1 MSVPAFKRVAPF
13 TPTDITGCQLWLDA
27 NDTTTVS
34 LSGNTVTQIN
44 DKSGNSNN
52 TTSSTGTVTYAAT
65 GLNGRPAFS
74 FYATGGFRGPTSITG
89 TTLTAFTVATLNSG
103 VNYNGRLLGLAN
115 ATQND
120 YQYATTC
127 QPFFCVN
134 GGPIIAGFRNNVYMG
149 YATNI
154 FDTPFIGTSQ
164 FTGSSNI
171 ISINSLPGTAAAD
184 ANGSF
189 SITKYGFGCEGLSDA
204 GVNWYGYCSEIS
216 LYNSLLTGPQQ
227 QQVEAYLAQKWG
239 LKSIFPSGHPALT
252 SIIYPNPNRRSGALQ
267 KSFYTNFIPTSIA
280 GCALWLDAA
289 DATTITGTSPIS
301 AWTDKSGLGRSVTIV
316 SGPTYGTTTRNGLN
330 TLSFSN
336 NSITTSIASAVG
348 TGDFALIA
356 VWYQSSAGTNTVL
369 SLGTSASSSQSL
381 GFSGDKYNFYQF
393 GSAYESNYSYATPAW
408 VIQVGTRISSVK
420 KVYINGNVGTT
431 GTFDSFNQTVTTVTI
446 GNGDSFPIS
455 GQVAEVLIYTGT
467 LSSTGQQQVESY
479 LAQKWGLTASLP
491 SGHIN
496 ATKPAGTPAIV
507 AQLYPQIRRNMLP
520 LSRTV
525 ATVTTFIYT
534 TGVYQYF
541 TVPSGITSITLLM
554 WGAGGGGIAGYT
566 PCTGGSG
573 ACIQGNL
580 AVTPGET
587 LTIVVGYGGQS
598 SQSGTTTDAMGGGGT
613 GYNGNRGYGGGRS
626 AIQRVAGTDIVTVG
640 GGGGSDMSNS
650 RAAGAATG
658 SGTAHQGNMGART
671 TGASG
676 SHGGG
681 GGQTSGGIGG
691 TQSGFTG
698 STGTKGFGGASGRGG
713 GGGGWWG
720 GGGAGGNNT
729 VSGESGSG
737 GGGSSYTDNLTPGSI
752 TTWDGFGVTGNSA
765 RLAPNSSSPYYNNYS
780 LGGTYNANAGNG
792 AVIITYSVPR

>member
-27 NDTTTVS
+27 LDATTIT
-34 LSGNTVTQIN
+34 GTTTVTQIN
-44 DKSGNSNN
+44 DKSGNARHLGVGSG
-52 TTSSTGTVTYAAT
+52 TTSYANNAITLASSYMFVTSAVDLTSYSFFIVTKTNGSIFNQFVFGARPNSTAAYNSSDGFGFYLDNQNSGRLHGTLSSAI
-65 GLNGRPAFS
+65 GLGVDTSNITLFS
-74 FYATGGFRGPTSITG
+74 FTTGP
-89 TTLTAFTVATLNSG
+89 G
-103 VNYNGRLLGLAN
+103 VINGWA
-115 ATQND
+115 
-120 YQYATTC
+120 
-127 QPFFCVN
+127 N
-134 GGPIIAGFRNNVYMG
+134 GGSVSIASGLSARTSTAQGF
-149 YATNI
+149 A
-154 FDTPFIGTSQ
+154 IGAEWN
-164 FTGSSNI
+164 GSSYGNI
-171 ISINSLPGTAAAD
+171 SSAASI
-184 ANGSF
+184 
-189 SITKYGFGCEGLSDA
+189 Y
-204 GVNWYGYCSEIS
+204 EIIVFNTS
-216 LYNSLLTGPQQ
+216 VTDPQR

-381 GFSGDKYNFYQF
+381 GFSANKYNFYQF

-479 LAQKWGLTASLP
+479 LAQKWGLTTSLP
-491 SGHIN
+491 SSHIN

-566 PCTGGSG
+566 PCIGGSG

-640 GGGGSDMSNS
+640 GGGGSDSNYY

-658 SGTAHQGNMGART
+658 SGTAQQGNMGGKT
-671 TGASG
+671 TGANG
-676 SHGGG
+676 PYGGG
-681 GGQTSGGIGG
+681 GGQTSGGTGG
-691 TQSGFTG
+691 TMSGYTG

-729 VSGESGSG
+729 VSGEFGSG

-752 TTWDGFGVTGNSA
+752 TTYDGFGVSGSGGV
-765 RLAPNSSSPYYNNYS
+765 RVAPNSSSPYYNNYS
-780 LGGTYNANAGNG
+780 LGGTYAANAGNG
-792 AVIITYSVPR
+792 AVIISYSVAR

>member
-27 NDTTTVS
+27 LDATTIT
-34 LSGNTVTQIN
+34 GTTTVTQIN
-44 DKSGNSNN
+44 DKSGNARHLGVGSG
-52 TTSSTGTVTYAAT
+52 TTSYANNAITLASSYMFVTSAVDLTSYSFFIVTKTNGSIFNQFVFGARPNSTAAYNSSDGFGFYLDNQNSGRLHGTLSSAI
-65 GLNGRPAFS
+65 GLGVDTSNITLFS
-74 FYATGGFRGPTSITG
+74 FTTGP
-89 TTLTAFTVATLNSG
+89 G
-103 VNYNGRLLGLAN
+103 VINGWA
-115 ATQND
+115 
-120 YQYATTC
+120 
-127 QPFFCVN
+127 N
-134 GGPIIAGFRNNVYMG
+134 GGSVSIASGLSARTSTAQGF
-149 YATNI
+149 A
-154 FDTPFIGTSQ
+154 IGAEWN
-164 FTGSSNI
+164 GSSYGNI
-171 ISINSLPGTAAAD
+171 SSAASI
-184 ANGSF
+184 
-189 SITKYGFGCEGLSDA
+189 Y
-204 GVNWYGYCSEIS
+204 EIIVFNTS
-216 LYNSLLTGPQQ
+216 VTDPQR

-252 SIIYPNPNRRSGALQ
+252 SIIYPNPNRRSAALQ

-381 GFSGDKYNFYQF
+381 GFSADKYNFYQF

-479 LAQKWGLTASLP
+479 LAQKWGLTTSLP
-491 SGHIN
+491 SSHIN

-507 AQLYPQIRRNMLP
+507 AQLYPQIRRNMLS

-525 ATVTTFIYT
+525 ARVTTFIYT

-566 PCTGGSG
+566 PCIGGSG

-640 GGGGSDMSNS
+640 GGGGSDSNYY

-658 SGTAHQGNMGART
+658 SGTAQQGNMGGKT
-671 TGASG
+671 TGANG
-676 SHGGG
+676 PYGGG
-681 GGQTSGGIGG
+681 GGQTSGGTGG
-691 TQSGFTG
+691 TMSGYTG

-729 VSGESGSG
+729 VSGEFGSG

-752 TTWDGFGVTGNSA
+752 TTYDGFGVSGSGGV
-765 RLAPNSSSPYYNNYS
+765 RVAPNSSSPYYNNYS
-780 LGGTYNANAGNG
+780 LGGTYAANAGNG
-792 AVIITYSVPR
+792 AVIISYSVAR

>member
-27 NDTTTVS
+27 LDATTIT
-34 LSGNTVTQIN
+34 GTTTVTQIN
-44 DKSGNSNN
+44 DKSGNARHLGVGSG
-52 TTSSTGTVTYAAT
+52 TTSYANNAITLASSYMFVTSAVDLTSYSFFIVTKTNGSIFNQFVFGARPNSTAAYNSSDGFGFYLDNQNSGRLHGTLSSAI
-65 GLNGRPAFS
+65 GLGVDTSNITLFS
-74 FYATGGFRGPTSITG
+74 FTTGP
-89 TTLTAFTVATLNSG
+89 G
-103 VNYNGRLLGLAN
+103 VINGWA
-115 ATQND
+115 
-120 YQYATTC
+120 
-127 QPFFCVN
+127 N
-134 GGPIIAGFRNNVYMG
+134 GGSVSIASGLSARTSTAQGF
-149 YATNI
+149 A
-154 FDTPFIGTSQ
+154 IGAEWN
-164 FTGSSNI
+164 GSSYGNI
-171 ISINSLPGTAAAD
+171 SSAASI
-184 ANGSF
+184 
-189 SITKYGFGCEGLSDA
+189 Y
-204 GVNWYGYCSEIS
+204 EIIVFNTS
-216 LYNSLLTGPQQ
+216 VTDPQR

-381 GFSGDKYNFYQF
+381 GFSADKYNFYQF

-479 LAQKWGLTASLP
+479 LAQKWGLTTSLP
-491 SGHIN
+491 SSHIN

-566 PCTGGSG
+566 PCIGGSG

-640 GGGGSDMSNS
+640 GGGGSDSNYY

-658 SGTAHQGNMGART
+658 SGTAQQGNMGGKT
-671 TGASG
+671 TGANG
-676 SHGGG
+676 PYGGG
-681 GGQTSGGIGG
+681 GGQTSGGTGG
-691 TQSGFTG
+691 TMSGYTG

-729 VSGESGSG
+729 VSGEFGSG

-752 TTWDGFGVTGNSA
+752 TTYDGFGVSGSGGV
-765 RLAPNSSSPYYNNYS
+765 RVAPNSSSPYYNNYS
-780 LGGTYNANAGNG
+780 LGGTYAANAGNG
-792 AVIITYSVPR
+792 AVIISYSVPR

>member
-1 MSVPAFKRVAPF
+1 M
-13 TPTDITGCQLWLDA
+13 
-27 NDTTTVS
+27 
-34 LSGNTVTQIN
+34 
-44 DKSGNSNN
+44 
-52 TTSSTGTVTYAAT
+52 
-65 GLNGRPAFS
+65 
-74 FYATGGFRGPTSITG
+74 
-89 TTLTAFTVATLNSG
+89 
-103 VNYNGRLLGLAN
+103 
-115 ATQND
+115 
-120 YQYATTC
+120 
-127 QPFFCVN
+127 
-134 GGPIIAGFRNNVYMG
+134 
-149 YATNI
+149 
-154 FDTPFIGTSQ
+154 
-164 FTGSSNI
+164 
-171 ISINSLPGTAAAD
+171 
-184 ANGSF
+184 
-189 SITKYGFGCEGLSDA
+189 
-204 GVNWYGYCSEIS
+204 
-216 LYNSLLTGPQQ
+216 
-227 QQVEAYLAQKWG
+227 
-239 LKSIFPSGHPALT
+239 
-252 SIIYPNPNRRSGALQ
+252 
-267 KSFYTNFIPTSIA
+267 
-280 GCALWLDAA
+280 
-289 DATTITGTSPIS
+289 
-301 AWTDKSGLGRSVTIV
+301 
-316 SGPTYGTTTRNGLN
+316 
-330 TLSFSN
+330 
-336 NSITTSIASAVG
+336 
-348 TGDFALIA
+348 
-356 VWYQSSAGTNTVL
+356 WYQSSAGTNTVL

-381 GFSGDKYNFYQF
+381 GFSADKYNFYQF

-491 SGHIN
+491 SSHIN

-507 AQLYPQIRRNMLP
+507 AQLYPQIKRNMLS

-525 ATVTTFIYT
+525 TTVTTFIYT

-541 TVPSGITSITLLM
+541 IVPSGITSITLLM

-658 SGTAHQGNMGART
+658 SGTAYQGNMGGRT

-676 SHGGG
+676 SYGGG

>member
-27 NDTTTVS
+27 LDATTIT
-34 LSGNTVTQIN
+34 GTTTVTQIN
-44 DKSGNSNN
+44 DKSGNARHLGVGSG
-52 TTSSTGTVTYAAT
+52 TTSYANNAITLASSYMFVTSAVDLTSYSFFIVTKTNGSIFNQFVFGARPNSTAAYNSSDGFGFYLDNQNSGRLHGTLSSAI
-65 GLNGRPAFS
+65 GLGVDTSNITLFS
-74 FYATGGFRGPTSITG
+74 FTTGP
-89 TTLTAFTVATLNSG
+89 G
-103 VNYNGRLLGLAN
+103 VINGWA
-115 ATQND
+115 
-120 YQYATTC
+120 
-127 QPFFCVN
+127 N
-134 GGPIIAGFRNNVYMG
+134 GGSVSIASGLSARTSTAQGF
-149 YATNI
+149 A
-154 FDTPFIGTSQ
+154 IGAEWN
-164 FTGSSNI
+164 GSSYGNI
-171 ISINSLPGTAAAD
+171 SSAASI
-184 ANGSF
+184 
-189 SITKYGFGCEGLSDA
+189 Y
-204 GVNWYGYCSEIS
+204 EIIVFNTS
-216 LYNSLLTGPQQ
+216 VTDPQR

-381 GFSGDKYNFYQF
+381 GFSADKYNFYQF

-479 LAQKWGLTASLP
+479 LAQKWGLTTSLP
-491 SGHIN
+491 SSHIN

-507 AQLYPQIRRNMLP
+507 AQLYPQIRRNMLS

-525 ATVTTFIYT
+525 ARVTTFIYT

-566 PCTGGSG
+566 PCIGGSG

-640 GGGGSDMSNS
+640 GGGGSDSNYY

-658 SGTAHQGNMGART
+658 SGTAQQGNMGGKT
-671 TGASG
+671 TGANG
-676 SHGGG
+676 PYGGG
-681 GGQTSGGIGG
+681 GGQTSGGTGG
-691 TQSGFTG
+691 TMSGYTG

-729 VSGESGSG
+729 VSGEFGSG

-752 TTWDGFGVTGNSA
+752 TTYDGFGVSGSGGV
-765 RLAPNSSSPYYNNYS
+765 RVAPNSSSPYYNNYS
-780 LGGTYNANAGNG
+780 LGGTYAANAGNG
-792 AVIITYSVPR
+792 AVIISYSVAR

>member
-27 NDTTTVS
+27 LDATTIT
-34 LSGNTVTQIN
+34 GTTTVTQIN
-44 DKSGNSNN
+44 DKSGNARHLGVGSG
-52 TTSSTGTVTYAAT
+52 TTSYANNAITLASSYMFVTSAVDLTSYSFFIVTKTNGSIFNQFVFGARPNSTAAYNSSDGFGFYLDNQNSGRLHGTLSSAI
-65 GLNGRPAFS
+65 GLGVDTSNITLFS
-74 FYATGGFRGPTSITG
+74 FTTGP
-89 TTLTAFTVATLNSG
+89 G
-103 VNYNGRLLGLAN
+103 VINGWA
-115 ATQND
+115 
-120 YQYATTC
+120 
-127 QPFFCVN
+127 N
-134 GGPIIAGFRNNVYMG
+134 GGSVSIASGLSARTSTAQGF
-149 YATNI
+149 A
-154 FDTPFIGTSQ
+154 IGAEWN
-164 FTGSSNI
+164 GSSYGNI
-171 ISINSLPGTAAAD
+171 SSAASI
-184 ANGSF
+184 
-189 SITKYGFGCEGLSDA
+189 Y
-204 GVNWYGYCSEIS
+204 EIIVFNTS
-216 LYNSLLTGPQQ
+216 VTDPQR

-381 GFSGDKYNFYQF
+381 GFSADKYNFYQF

-479 LAQKWGLTASLP
+479 LAQKWGLTTSLP
-491 SGHIN
+491 SSHIN

-507 AQLYPQIRRNMLP
+507 AQLYPQIRRNMLS

-525 ATVTTFIYT
+525 ARVTTFIYT

-554 WGAGGGGIAGYT
+554 WGAGEGGIAGYT
-566 PCTGGSG
+566 PCIGGSG

-640 GGGGSDMSNS
+640 GGGGSDSNYY

-658 SGTAHQGNMGART
+658 SGTAQQGNMGGKT
-671 TGASG
+671 TGANG
-676 SHGGG
+676 PYGGG
-681 GGQTSGGIGG
+681 GGQTSGGTGG
-691 TQSGFTG
+691 TMSGYTG

-729 VSGESGSG
+729 VSGEFGSG

-752 TTWDGFGVTGNSA
+752 TTYDGFGVSGSGGV
-765 RLAPNSSSPYYNNYS
+765 RVAPNSSSPYYNNYS
-780 LGGTYNANAGNG
+780 LGGTYAANAGNG
-792 AVIITYSVPR
+792 AVIISYSVAR

>member
-27 NDTTTVS
+27 LDATTIT
-34 LSGNTVTQIN
+34 GTTTVTQIN
-44 DKSGNSNN
+44 DKSGNARHLGVGSG
-52 TTSSTGTVTYAAT
+52 TTSYANNAITLASSYMFVTSAVDLTSYSFFIVTKTNGSIFNQFVFGARPNSTAAYNSSDGFGFYLDNQNSGRLHGTLSSAI
-65 GLNGRPAFS
+65 GLGVDTSNITLFS
-74 FYATGGFRGPTSITG
+74 FTTGP
-89 TTLTAFTVATLNSG
+89 G
-103 VNYNGRLLGLAN
+103 VINGWA
-115 ATQND
+115 
-120 YQYATTC
+120 
-127 QPFFCVN
+127 N
-134 GGPIIAGFRNNVYMG
+134 GGSVSIASGLSARTSTAQGF
-149 YATNI
+149 A
-154 FDTPFIGTSQ
+154 IGAEWN
-164 FTGSSNI
+164 GSSYGNI
-171 ISINSLPGTAAAD
+171 SSAASI
-184 ANGSF
+184 
-189 SITKYGFGCEGLSDA
+189 Y
-204 GVNWYGYCSEIS
+204 EIIVFNTS
-216 LYNSLLTGPQQ
+216 VTDPQR

-381 GFSGDKYNFYQF
+381 GFSANKYNFYQF

-479 LAQKWGLTASLP
+479 LAQKWGLTTSLP
-491 SGHIN
+491 SSHIN

-507 AQLYPQIRRNMLP
+507 AQLYPQIRRNMLS

-566 PCTGGSG
+566 PCIGGSG

-640 GGGGSDMSNS
+640 GGGGSDSNYY

-658 SGTAHQGNMGART
+658 SGTAQQGNMGGKT
-671 TGASG
+671 TGANG
-676 SHGGG
+676 PYGGG
-681 GGQTSGGIGG
+681 GGQTSGGTGG
-691 TQSGFTG
+691 TMSGYTG

-729 VSGESGSG
+729 VSGEFGSG

-752 TTWDGFGVTGNSA
+752 TTYDGFGVSGSGGV
-765 RLAPNSSSPYYNNYS
+765 RVAPNSSSPYYNNYS
-780 LGGTYNANAGNG
+780 LGGTYAANAGNG
-792 AVIITYSVPR
+792 AVIISYSVAR

>member
-27 NDTTTVS
+27 LDATTIT
-34 LSGNTVTQIN
+34 GTTTVTQIN
-44 DKSGNSNN
+44 DKSGNARHLGVGSG
-52 TTSSTGTVTYAAT
+52 TTSYANNAITLASSYMFVTSAVDLTSYSFFIVTKTNGSIFNQFVFGARPNSTAAYNSSDGFGFYLDNQNSGRLHGTLSSAI
-65 GLNGRPAFS
+65 GLGVDTSNITLFS
-74 FYATGGFRGPTSITG
+74 FTTGP
-89 TTLTAFTVATLNSG
+89 G
-103 VNYNGRLLGLAN
+103 VINGWA
-115 ATQND
+115 
-120 YQYATTC
+120 
-127 QPFFCVN
+127 N
-134 GGPIIAGFRNNVYMG
+134 GGSVSIASGLSARTSTAQGF
-149 YATNI
+149 A
-154 FDTPFIGTSQ
+154 IGAEWN
-164 FTGSSNI
+164 GSSYGNI
-171 ISINSLPGTAAAD
+171 SSAASI
-184 ANGSF
+184 
-189 SITKYGFGCEGLSDA
+189 Y
-204 GVNWYGYCSEIS
+204 EIIVFNTS
-216 LYNSLLTGPQQ
+216 VTDPQR

-381 GFSGDKYNFYQF
+381 GYSANKYNFYQF

-479 LAQKWGLTASLP
+479 LAQKWGLTTSLP
-491 SGHIN
+491 SSHIN

-507 AQLYPQIRRNMLP
+507 AQLYPQIRRNMLS

-525 ATVTTFIYT
+525 ARVTTFIYT

-566 PCTGGSG
+566 PCIGGSG

-640 GGGGSDMSNS
+640 GGGGSDSNYY

-658 SGTAHQGNMGART
+658 SGTAQQGNMGGKT
-671 TGASG
+671 TGANG
-676 SHGGG
+676 PYGGG
-681 GGQTSGGIGG
+681 GGQTSGGTGG
-691 TQSGFTG
+691 TMSGYTG

-713 GGGGWWG
+713 GGGGGWG

-729 VSGESGSG
+729 VSGEFGSG

-752 TTWDGFGVTGNSA
+752 TTYDGFGVSGSGGV
-765 RLAPNSSSPYYNNYS
+765 RVAPNSSSPYYNNYS
-780 LGGTYNANAGNG
+780 LGGTYAANAGNG
-792 AVIITYSVPR
+792 AVIISYSVAR

>member
-27 NDTTTVS
+27 LDATTIT
-34 LSGNTVTQIN
+34 GTTTVTQIN
-44 DKSGNSNN
+44 DKSGNARHLGVGSG
-52 TTSSTGTVTYAAT
+52 TTSYANNAITLASSYMFVTSAVDLTSYSFFIVTKTNGSIFNQFVFGARPNSTAAYNSSDGFGFYLDNQNSGRLHGTLSSAI
-65 GLNGRPAFS
+65 GLGVDTSNITLFS
-74 FYATGGFRGPTSITG
+74 FTTGP
-89 TTLTAFTVATLNSG
+89 G
-103 VNYNGRLLGLAN
+103 VINGWA
-115 ATQND
+115 
-120 YQYATTC
+120 
-127 QPFFCVN
+127 N
-134 GGPIIAGFRNNVYMG
+134 GGSVSIASGLSARTSTAQGF
-149 YATNI
+149 A
-154 FDTPFIGTSQ
+154 IGAEWN
-164 FTGSSNI
+164 GSSYGNI
-171 ISINSLPGTAAAD
+171 SSAASI
-184 ANGSF
+184 
-189 SITKYGFGCEGLSDA
+189 Y
-204 GVNWYGYCSEIS
+204 EIIVFNTS
-216 LYNSLLTGPQQ
+216 VTDPQR

-289 DATTITGTSPIS
+289 DATTITGTSQIS

-381 GFSGDKYNFYQF
+381 GFSADKYNFYQF

-479 LAQKWGLTASLP
+479 LAQKWGLTTSLP
-491 SGHIN
+491 SSHIN

-507 AQLYPQIRRNMLP
+507 AQLYPQIRRNMLS

-525 ATVTTFIYT
+525 ARVTTFIYT

-566 PCTGGSG
+566 PCIGGSG

-640 GGGGSDMSNS
+640 GGGGSDSNYY

-658 SGTAHQGNMGART
+658 SGTAQQGNMGGKT
-671 TGASG
+671 TGANG
-676 SHGGG
+676 PYGGG
-681 GGQTSGGIGG
+681 GGQTSGGTGG
-691 TQSGFTG
+691 TMSGYTG
-698 STGTKGFGGASGRGG
+698 SNGTKGFGGASGRGG

-729 VSGESGSG
+729 VSGEFGSG

-752 TTWDGFGVTGNSA
+752 TTYDGFGVSGSGGV
-765 RLAPNSSSPYYNNYS
+765 RVAPNSSSPYYNNYS
-780 LGGTYNANAGNG
+780 LGGTYAANAGNG
-792 AVIITYSVPR
+792 AVIISYSVAR